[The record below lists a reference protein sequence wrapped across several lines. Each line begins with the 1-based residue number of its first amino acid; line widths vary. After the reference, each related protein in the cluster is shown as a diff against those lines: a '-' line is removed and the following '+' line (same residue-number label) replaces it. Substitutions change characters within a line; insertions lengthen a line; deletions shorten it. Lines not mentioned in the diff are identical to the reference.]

1 MKTVSR
7 TALEGHIARVIE
19 RMKDMQG
26 SIQETVPFGIIAMD
40 NWEWPQGDC

>member
-26 SIQETVPFGIIAMD
+26 SIQETAPIGIITMAIGSGRR
-40 NWEWPQGDC
+40 GDC